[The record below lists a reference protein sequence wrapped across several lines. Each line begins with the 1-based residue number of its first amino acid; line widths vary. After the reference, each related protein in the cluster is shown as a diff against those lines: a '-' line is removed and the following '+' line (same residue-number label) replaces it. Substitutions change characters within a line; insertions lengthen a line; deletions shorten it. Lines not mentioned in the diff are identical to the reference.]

1 MGSMN
6 SPGSAA
12 RWMREHVSSTFSRA
26 DFEGFIDRLDS
37 SICADVPEL
46 ATDAELQRDL
56 KAAIRSQFRVF
67 LGTEIPVD
75 GARATVAVSGECHAL
90 ARTIARRGLDLRVLS
105 QFDHAC
111 HRAVLGFATEF
122 VAQQDLPNDF
132 TLALMTMMWEQTS
145 ELMNTLLEELNATYT
160 RERESLLRGAFS
172 QRIGTVREILDGAA
186 VDVAQASARMAYPLH
201 RTHTALSVW
210 AEGAAPG
217 FDPIADLEAVV
228 LRMAREA
235 SAADLLCVPS
245 GASGLW
251 AWMVDGDPLGPD
263 PQHAALVP
271 AGVRFAI
278 GDPGAGI
285 DGFRRS
291 HREAR
296 AARSIAEN
304 GRQRRTFT
312 RYRDVEVAALA
323 SHDPAARSALV
334 ERELAGMLGDDA
346 ASERLRDTVRAV
358 LVSGGNQEAA
368 ARRLGVHKNTVR
380 YRIQRAEE
388 VLGRDLATN
397 RLPLELAL
405 ECFDTF
411 GR

>member
-1 MGSMN
+1 MSSTN
-6 SPGSAA
+6 SPLSAG
-12 RWMREHVSSTFSRA
+12 RWMREYVSSTFTRE

-37 SICADVPEL
+37 SICSDVPEL
-46 ATDAELQRDL
+46 AADAELQRDL

-67 LGTEIPVD
+67 LGAEIPVD
-75 GARATVAVSGECHAL
+75 GARVAVTVSGEAHAL

-132 TLALMTMMWEQTS
+132 TMALMTMMWEQTS
-145 ELMNTLLEELNATYT
+145 ELMNTLLEELSATYT

-172 QRIGTVREILDGAA
+172 QRVGTVREILDGGP

-201 RTHTALSVW
+201 RSHTAVAVW
-210 AEGAAPG
+210 AEDTAPG
-217 FDPIADLEAVV
+217 VDPVADLEAVAA
-228 LRMAREA
+228 RMARA
-235 SAADLLCVPS
+235 VAATDLLCVPS
-245 GASGLW
+245 GARGLW
-251 AWMVDGDPLGPD
+251 AWMVDGDRLGTD

-271 AGVRFAI
+271 AGIRIAV
-278 GDPGAGI
+278 GDVGAGI

-291 HREAR
+291 HREAQ

-304 GRQRRTFT
+304 GRQRRTLT
-312 RYRDVEVAALA
+312 RYRDVEVVSLV
-323 SHDPAARSALV
+323 SPDPAARSALI
-334 ERELAGMLGDDA
+334 ERELRGMLGGDA

-358 LVSGGNQEAA
+358 LSCWGNHEAA

-380 YRIQRAEE
+380 YRIQRVEA

>member
-1 MGSMN
+1 MGSID

-12 RWMREHVSSTFSRA
+12 RWMREYVSSTFSRA

-46 ATDAELQRDL
+46 AADAELQRDL
-56 KAAIRSQFRVF
+56 KVAIRSQFRVF

-75 GARATVAVSGECHAL
+75 GARATPTVSGECHAL
-90 ARTIARRGLDLRVLS
+90 ARTIARRGLELRVLS

-122 VAQQDLPNDF
+122 VAQQDLPSDF
-132 TLALMTMMWEQTS
+132 AVALMTMMWEQTS
-145 ELMNTLLEELNATYT
+145 ELMNTMLEELNTTYT

-172 QRIGTVREILDGAA
+172 QRIGTVREILDGAT

-201 RTHTALSVW
+201 RSHTALIVW
-210 AEGAAPG
+210 AEDAAPG
-217 FDPIADLEAVV
+217 FDPVADLEPIV
-228 LRMAREA
+228 LRLARA
-235 SAADLLCVPS
+235 VSATDLLCVPS
-245 GASGLW
+245 GARGLW
-251 AWMVDGDPLGPD
+251 AWMVDGDRLGTD

-271 AGVRFAI
+271 AGVRIAV
-278 GDPGAGI
+278 GGEGAGV
-285 DGFRRS
+285 DGFRSS

-304 GRQRRTFT
+304 GRQRRTLT
-312 RYRDVEVAALA
+312 RYRDVEVVSLV
-323 SHDPAARSALV
+323 SQDPAARSSLV
-334 ERELAGMLGDDA
+334 ERELRGMLGDDS

-358 LVSGGNQEAA
+358 LACWGNHEAA

-380 YRIQRAEE
+380 YRIQRVEE

>member
-1 MGSMN
+1 
-6 SPGSAA
+6 
-12 RWMREHVSSTFSRA
+12 MREYVSTTFTRA

-37 SICADVPEL
+37 SICSDVPEL
-46 ATDAELQRDL
+46 AADAELQRDL

-75 GARATVAVSGECHAL
+75 GARVAVTVSGEAHAL

-122 VAQQDLPNDF
+122 VAQQDLPTDF
-132 TLALMTMMWEQTS
+132 TVALMTMMWEQTS
-145 ELMNTLLEELNATYT
+145 ELMNTLLEELTATYT

-172 QRIGTVREILDGAA
+172 QRIGTVREILDGGP
-186 VDVAQASARMAYPLH
+186 VDIAQASERMAYPLH
-201 RTHTALSVW
+201 RLHTALSVW
-210 AEGAAPG
+210 VEDAAPG
-217 FDPIADLEAVV
+217 FDPVADLEAVV
-228 LRMAREA
+228 LRMARGV

-245 GASGLW
+245 GARGLW
-251 AWMVDGDPLGPD
+251 AWMVDGDQLGTD

-271 AGVRFAI
+271 AGIRFAV

-291 HREAR
+291 HREAQ

-304 GRQRRTFT
+304 GRQRRTLT
-312 RYRDVEVAALA
+312 RYRDVEVVSLV
-323 SHDPAARSALV
+323 SHDPAGRSALV
-334 ERELAGMLGDDA
+334 ERELRGMLGDDA

-358 LVSGGNQEAA
+358 LACWGNHEAA

-380 YRIQRAEE
+380 YRIQRVEE
-388 VLGRDLATN
+388 VLGRDLASN

-405 ECFDTF
+405 ECFDAF